1 MKPVFTNVISDENY
15 FTLVDGNK
23 MINNSKNTK
32 VFNIFFSNVIKN
44 LKIPEYSK
52 IGQLSKRT
60 KDPVL
65 KAIIKCKQHLSINA
79 IKQKSNCKNRF
90 SFFCRKSKI
99 KKKLTCFKSIKLPN
113 TRIF

>member
-23 MINNSKNTK
+23 MINNGKNTK

-52 IGQLSKRT
+52 IDQLSKHT
-60 KDPVL
+60 KGPVL
-65 KAIIKCKQHLSINA
+65 KAII
-79 IKQKSNCKNRF
+79 SNLF
-90 SFFCRKSKI
+90 SQILTTVLYRQFFQGFKI
-99 KKKLTCFKSIKLPN
+99 G
-113 TRIF
+113 

>member
-23 MINNSKNTK
+23 MINNGKNTK

-52 IGQLSKRT
+52 IDQLSKRT
-60 KDPVL
+60 KGPVL
-65 KAIIKCKQHLSINA
+65 KAIINVNNIWVLMQ
-79 IKQKSNCKNRF
+79 SNKNLTVKTDLV
-90 SFFCRKSKI
+90 FFVEKMKLRKNWLAS
-99 KKKLTCFKSIKLPN
+99 SQ
-113 TRIF
+113 